1 MPSDTFYLD
10 QAAITVF
17 ISLATAVGIYLF
29 VRGQA
34 WVLGVNTPEVR
45 RRHLWIG
52 IGTFVFGLVV
62 VGGGCLIG
70 DFNLGGP
77 P

>member
-1 MPSDTFYLD
+1 MATYYFD

-17 ISLATAVGIYLF
+17 IALAAAAGTYLL

-70 DFNLGGP
+70 DLNLAGSP
-77 P
+77 